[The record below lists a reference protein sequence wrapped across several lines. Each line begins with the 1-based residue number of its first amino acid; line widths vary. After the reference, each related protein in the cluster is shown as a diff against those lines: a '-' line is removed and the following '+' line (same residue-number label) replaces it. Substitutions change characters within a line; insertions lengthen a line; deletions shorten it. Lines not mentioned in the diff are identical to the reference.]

1 MIRLSQHIV
10 DYIAE
15 LIPLY
20 TYQFADGH
28 DCAVSLTDGTLYM
41 PVDEAGHE
49 REEGWIAVLWQGDA
63 HKRSELPGPL
73 LAYQA
78 ALRCVEL
85 HGTGRPP
92 DEVAA
97 HRQLLLTRLQD
108 ICGNLLSIE
117 TATRL
122 A

>member
-1 MIRLSQHIV
+1 MTGLSQRII
-10 DYIAE
+10 DYIAA

-78 ALRCVEL
+78 ALHCVEL
-85 HGTGRPP
+85 HGTGRPLE
-92 DEVAA
+92 EVAA
-97 HRQLLLTRLQD
+97 HRQLLLARLQD